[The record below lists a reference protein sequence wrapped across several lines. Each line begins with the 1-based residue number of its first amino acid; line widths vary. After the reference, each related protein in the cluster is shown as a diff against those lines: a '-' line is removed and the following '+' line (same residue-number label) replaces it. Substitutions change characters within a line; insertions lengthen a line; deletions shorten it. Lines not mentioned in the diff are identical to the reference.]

1 MVTRGGLCTDE
12 ARAETDTRS
21 RGGGEEASPFSLRSS
36 GLLVSVGGEGG
47 EMDPLRTGGDGGP
60 KEEDEFDKK
69 LSKLEAMLPSGV
81 FSIWGTSCAWIRRSS

>member
-12 ARAETDTRS
+12 ARAETDTKS
-21 RGGGEEASPFSLRSS
+21 RGGEASPFSLRSS
-36 GLLVSVGGEGG
+36 GLLVSLGGEGG
-47 EMDPLRTGGDGGP
+47 DMDPLRTGGDGGP